1 MPLRSAA
8 APCRRD
14 QPSIIRRTKIVAT
27 LGPATDD
34 PAVLDAV
41 VAAGVDV
48 ARLNYSHG
56 TQDSHRERLALLR
69 RHSQARATPIGV
81 IADLQGPKIRIQRFR
96 ENPAF
101 LREGQ
106 AFTLDMDLAEN
117 AGDRHQVGVTYRG
130 LPRDVAPGD
139 TLLIDDGRIVLEV
152 QEIGGNRVQCLV
164 RMGGAL
170 SDRKGLNRAG
180 GGLSAG
186 ALTDKD
192 RSDLRHA
199 VDLGADYIAISF
211 PRSAA
216 DIEEARQLLVEAGG
230 RAGIIAKIER
240 AEALQHIEEIL
251 LAADGIMIARGDLGV
266 EIGDA
271 ALPPAQKRLIALA
284 RDRNRVV
291 ITATQMME
299 SMIENHIPTRAEV
312 FDVANAVLDGTD
324 AVMLS
329 AETSIGKHPQRA
341 VAAMDRICRE
351 TERNWGTQ
359 GANYRIEAH
368 FSRIDEAIAMSVM
381 YAANHIGAKA
391 IAALTETGSTCMWMS
406 RIRSDIPIFAF
417 TRSAE
422 TLRKTTLY
430 RGVCPIAFDVTHTD
444 FLQVNRE
451 MVAILLERR
460 AVREGDVLIITKGD
474 LRGSAGGTN
483 GMKIVR
489 VGELAPES
497 V

>member
-1 MPLRSAA
+1 
-8 APCRRD
+8 
-14 QPSIIRRTKIVAT
+14 
-27 LGPATDD
+27 
-34 PAVLDAV
+34 
-41 VAAGVDV
+41 
-48 ARLNYSHG
+48 
-56 TQDSHRERLALLR
+56 
-69 RHSQARATPIGV
+69 
-81 IADLQGPKIRIQRFR
+81 
-96 ENPAF
+96 
-101 LREGQ
+101 
-106 AFTLDMDLAEN
+106 
-117 AGDRHQVGVTYRG
+117 
-130 LPRDVAPGD
+130 
-139 TLLIDDGRIVLEV
+139 
-152 QEIGGNRVQCLV
+152 
-164 RMGGAL
+164 MGGAL

-180 GGLSAG
+180 GGLSVG

-216 DIEEARQLLVEAGG
+216 DIEETRQLMVEAGG

-329 AETSIGKHPQRA
+329 AETSIGKHSTPQRA
-341 VAAMDRICRE
+341 VAAVDRICRE

-381 YAANHIGAKA
+381 YAANHINAKA

-406 RIRSDIPIFAF
+406 HIRSDIPIFAF

-430 RGVCPIAFDVTHTD
+430 RGVCPSVYVTHTWSRSCS
-444 FLQVNRE
+444 N
-451 MVAILLERR
+451 AGPSAR
-460 AVREGDVLIITKGD
+460 AM
-474 LRGSAGGTN
+474 S
-483 GMKIVR
+483 
-489 VGELAPES
+489 S
-497 V
+497 

>member
-1 MPLRSAA
+1 M
-8 APCRRD
+8 
-14 QPSIIRRTKIVAT
+14 RRTKIVAT

-34 PAVLDAV
+34 PTVLNAVI
-41 VAAGVDV
+41 AAGVDV
-48 ARLNYSHG
+48 VRLNYSHG

-69 RHSQARATPIGV
+69 EHSQVRTTPIGV

-96 ENPAF
+96 GSPVF

-106 AFTLDMDLAEN
+106 DFTLDMDLAEN
-117 AGDRHQVGVTYRG
+117 AGDRYRVGVTYHD
-130 LPRDVAPGD
+130 LSKDVAPGD
-139 TLLIDDGRIVLEV
+139 TLLVDDGRIVLEV
-152 QEIGGNRVQCLV
+152 QKVSGRRVQCLV
-164 RMGGAL
+164 RMGGPL
-170 SDRKGLNRAG
+170 SDSKGLNRVG

-199 VDLGADYIAISF
+199 VELGADYIAISF

-216 DIEEARQLLVEAGG
+216 DIEEARRLVLEAGG
-230 RAGIIAKIER
+230 RGGIIAKIER

-329 AETSIGKHPQRA
+329 AETSIGKHPHRA
-341 VAAMDRICRE
+341 VAAMDRVCRE
-351 TERNWGTQ
+351 TERHWGTQ
-359 GANYRIEAH
+359 GANYRIEAC

-417 TRSAE
+417 TRHPE
-422 TLRKTTLY
+422 TLRKITLY

-444 FLQVNRE
+444 FLEVNRE
-451 MVAILLERR
+451 MVAILLERK
-460 AVREGDVLIITKGD
+460 AVGVGDILIITKGD

>member
-1 MPLRSAA
+1 MPLRNAA
-8 APCRRD
+8 APC
-14 QPSIIRRTKIVAT
+14 PSHHPSVMRRTKIVAT

-34 PAVLDAV
+34 PTVLDAV
-41 VAAGVDV
+41 ISAGIDV
-48 ARLNYSHG
+48 VRLNYSHG

-69 RHSQARATPIGV
+69 EHSQARATPIGV

-96 ENPAF
+96 ETPVF

-106 AFTLDMDLAEN
+106 IFTLDMDLADN
-117 AGDRHQVGVTYRG
+117 AGDRHQVGVTYRD
-130 LPRDVAPGD
+130 LPKDVAPGD

-152 QEIGGNRVQCLV
+152 QEIGGCRVRCLV

-170 SDRKGLNRAG
+170 SDSKGLNRAG
-180 GGLSAG
+180 GGLSAA

-199 VDLGADYIAISF
+199 VDLGADYIAVSF

-216 DIEEARQLLVEAGG
+216 DIEEARGLVGAAGSG
-230 RAGIIAKIER
+230 AGIIAKIER
-240 AEALQHIEEIL
+240 AEALQNIEAIL
-251 LAADGIMIARGDLGV
+251 QAADGIMIARGDLGV

-284 RDRNRVV
+284 RNMNRVV

-329 AETSIGKHPQRA
+329 AETSVGKHPHRA

-359 GANYRIEAH
+359 GADYRIEAH

-406 RIRSDIPIFAF
+406 RIRSDIPIYAF
-417 TRSAE
+417 TRRPE
-422 TLRKTTLY
+422 TLRRTTLY

-451 MVAILLERR
+451 MVAILIQRK
-460 AVREGDVLIITKGD
+460 AVGEGDVLIITKGD

-489 VGELAPES
+489 VGDLAPES
-497 V
+497 A